1 MICKFIS
8 DGDDIKELYYGFIII
23 LTSFIG
29 GTMIIDLPQKFRNIF
44 KTVYGRFFVFFL
56 LNQIYHRNNPTISL
70 YEIIFEAIIAVT
82 VLQSISYALQYLY
95 AE

>member
-8 DGDDIKELYYGFIII
+8 GGDDIKELYYGIILI

-29 GTMIIDLPQKFRNIF
+29 GSMIIDLPQKFRNIF

-56 LNQIYHRNNPTISL
+56 LNQVYHRNNPTITL
-70 YEIIFEAIIAVT
+70 YEIIFEAIIAVIILQT
-82 VLQSISYALQYLY
+82 IQYVLYYLY
-95 AE
+95 T